1 MNILETSQSS
11 LPVPMYPTGFSDT
24 ISDMHWAA
32 EDSLFSGL
40 ILPDGTDQNFGLSGN
55 TGTGSSTE
63 IYPSQAP
70 TYTADLSSRT
80 TPSLILSPRTAS
92 PTSTSNSQNL
102 ECSSH
107 KTLATISETNNSCET
122 PEDQVA
128 GCISIDKNEEETI
141 VQRLAKTNLD
151 LVSLLSRIYTGN
163 PKAIVEMLVE
173 PIDETKSPRTM
184 LDDILNSTRDFLQAL
199 SLLADSSGRPS
210 ASSPRSSSGTV
221 LSPNSTSNNI
231 RPDLQKSTKDYA
243 NTLSGADESS
253 TSSPIDGSSS
263 IHSTLSD
270 SDSQTYSKSDFATS
284 LLILTCH
291 VYLLRLHEIL
301 SSHIHDFLT
310 EISDSDDPSLCPLP
324 GLSFCSFPLQS
335 GNLQTTILIQI
346 ITSLFEQIER
356 LLGLPRDYRIDP
368 GEIGPDGF
376 ASGGLLSSEEML
388 GIVKFAFQQRESGQS
403 ESRRGGLEALRE
415 HLEGIKQ
422 LLKNSIAP

>member
-1 MNILETSQSS
+1 
-11 LPVPMYPTGFSDT
+11 MYPTGFSDT

-40 ILPDGTDQNFGLSGN
+40 ILPDGTNQTFDLSGN

-63 IYPSQAP
+63 SYPSQAP
-70 TYTADLSSRT
+70 TYTADLPSRT
-80 TPSLILSPRTAS
+80 TPSLTLSPRTAS
-92 PTSTSNSQNL
+92 STSTSNLQNL

-107 KTLATISETNNSCET
+107 KTLTTISENSTFCES

-151 LVSLLSRIYTGN
+151 LVSLLSQIDKGT
-163 PKAIVEMLVE
+163 PTAVVEMLVE
-173 PIDETKSPRTM
+173 PIDETKSSRTR

-199 SLLADSSGRPS
+199 SLLATSSCRPS
-210 ASSPRSSSGTV
+210 ARSPRSSSGTAP
-221 LSPNSTSNNI
+221 SPIQTSNTI
-231 RPDLQKSTKDYA
+231 RLDLQKSNKDCSD
-243 NTLSGADESS
+243 TTSGTDESS
-253 TSSPIDGSSS
+253 TSSPVESCSSS
-263 IHSTLSD
+263 IHSILSN
-270 SDSQTYSKSDFATS
+270 SDSQTYSN
-284 LLILTCH
+284 
-291 VYLLRLHEIL
+291 
-301 SSHIHDFLT
+301 
-310 EISDSDDPSLCPLP
+310 DDPSLCPLP

-346 ITSLFEQIER
+346 ITSLFEQIGR

-388 GIVKFAFQQRESGQS
+388 GIAKFAFQQRESGQS
-403 ESRRGGLEALRE
+403 ESRRGGLQALRE